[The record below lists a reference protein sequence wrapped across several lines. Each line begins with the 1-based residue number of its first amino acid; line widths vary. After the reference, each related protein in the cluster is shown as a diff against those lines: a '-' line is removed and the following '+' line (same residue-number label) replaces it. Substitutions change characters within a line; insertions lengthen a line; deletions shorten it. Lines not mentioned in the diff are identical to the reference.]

1 MFPWAWFVIFFLA
14 LAGVGSFIQLAAN
27 AVGWKAENLK
37 LDSQEKEQE
46 RSVVV
51 DLTSLGK

>member
-1 MFPWAWFVIFFLA
+1 LA